1 MSKTLD
7 EVCKQ
12 LQIVAGT
19 LTLSPKAS
27 GDAKLDAPE
36 YAKEH
41 ISTGSFAVSY
51 PRSGEINS
59 EELPATKGLH
69 TIWTEIHFPT
79 TVLEITLPAAIPVV
93 EQFAKAALAD
103 PTLAGTCDTIVGPI
117 TYTFGRLD
125 WGGKKENHVGIRFM
139 TVVKIRAIS

>member
-7 EVCKQ
+7 DVCKQ
-12 LQIVAGT
+12 LQTVAGS
-19 LTLSPKAS
+19 LTLNPKAS
-27 GDAKLDAPE
+27 GDSELVAPE
-36 YAKEH
+36 YAEEH
-41 ISTGSFAVSY
+41 ISQGAFAVSY
-51 PRSGEINS
+51 PRSGEIDADQ
-59 EELPATKGLH
+59 LPATKGLH

-79 TVLEITLPAAIPVV
+79 TVLELTLPAAIPVV

-125 WGGKKENHVGIRFM
+125 WGGEKENHVGIRFM
-139 TVVKIRAIS
+139 TVVKIRAVS